1 MNDLGKLYE
10 LKPESVREPDLYLG
24 ANIEKVQLPDGRS
37 EWAMTSRTYVK
48 NAVKIVENLL
58 AEDGDETRMRFAA
71 KNPFP
76 SGYRPE
82 LDVSAELHDEMMSRF
97 LQLIGIL
104 RWAVELGR
112 LDIYLEVSQLSQH
125 QALPRQ
131 GHLNAAYHIFAYLR
145 KHENGARIVFDPKE
159 PVVDVQAFNTN
170 ADWTDFY
177 GKVVEELPPRMPE
190 PKGKSVITSCFVD
203 ANHAGNVVTR
213 RSHTGILLYVNNA
226 PVQWYSKRQN
236 TVESSS
242 FGSEFVALR
251 IAKEMIVT
259 LRYKLRMF
267 GVPVQGAT
275 NVFCDNNGVVKN
287 TSIPHS
293 MLQKKHNAIN
303 YHAIREAVAA
313 GILRVGKE
321 DGMTNL
327 ADLFT
332 KVLTADRRRSLCRHI
347 MY

>member
-1 MNDLGKLYE
+1 MTDHYYKMILVYDDDILVFSRNPKQVMNDLGRLYE

-82 LDVSAELHDEMMSRF
+82 LDVSAELHGEMMSQF

-159 PVVDVQAFNTN
+159 PVVDVWAFNTN
-170 ADWTDFY
+170 ADWTDY
-177 GKVVEELPPRMPE
+177 QVL
-190 PKGKSVITSCFVD
+190 
-203 ANHAGNVVTR
+203 
-213 RSHTGILLYVNNA
+213 
-226 PVQWYSKRQN
+226 RQ
-236 TVESSS
+236 S
-242 FGSEFVALR
+242 G
-251 IAKEMIVT
+251 
-259 LRYKLRMF
+259 
-267 GVPVQGAT
+267 
-275 NVFCDNNGVVKN
+275 
-287 TSIPHS
+287 
-293 MLQKKHNAIN
+293 
-303 YHAIREAVAA
+303 
-313 GILRVGKE
+313 
-321 DGMTNL
+321 
-327 ADLFT
+327 
-332 KVLTADRRRSLCRHI
+332 
-347 MY
+347 

>member
-1 MNDLGKLYE
+1 
-10 LKPESVREPDLYLG
+10 
-24 ANIEKVQLPDGRS
+24 
-37 EWAMTSRTYVK
+37 
-48 NAVKIVENLL
+48 
-58 AEDGDETRMRFAA
+58 
-71 KNPFP
+71 
-76 SGYRPE
+76 
-82 LDVSAELHDEMMSRF
+82 
-97 LQLIGIL
+97 
-104 RWAVELGR
+104 
-112 LDIYLEVSQLSQH
+112 
-125 QALPRQ
+125 
-131 GHLNAAYHIFAYLR
+131 
-145 KHENGARIVFDPKE
+145 
-159 PVVDVQAFNTN
+159 
-170 ADWTDFY
+170 
-177 GKVVEELPPRMPE
+177 MPE

-242 FGSEFVALR
+242 FGSEFVALL
-251 IAKEMIVT
+251 IAKEMIVA
-259 LRYKLRMF
+259 LQYKLRMF
-267 GVPVQGAT
+267 GVPISGAT

-287 TSIPHS
+287 ASVPHS

-332 KVLTADRRRSLCRHI
+332 KVLTADRRRNLCRHI